1 MATEILANLLETG
14 VLSEEAGAQINEA
27 LDKKLDEARE
37 EITAELREEFAQK
50 FEHYKSVIVEAMD
63 NMLNN
68 SIKTV
73 SKKLILFLH
82 CNLIISHESLFE
94 SICPL
99 NISLK

>member
-14 VLSEEAGAQINEA
+14 VLSEEAGAQIKEA

-50 FEHYKSVIVEAMD
+50 FEHDKSVIVEAMD

-68 SIKTV
+68 SIKTERE
-73 SKKLILFLH
+73 KIKTDREARIA
-82 CNLIISHESLFE
+82 
-94 SICPL
+94 
-99 NISLK
+99 